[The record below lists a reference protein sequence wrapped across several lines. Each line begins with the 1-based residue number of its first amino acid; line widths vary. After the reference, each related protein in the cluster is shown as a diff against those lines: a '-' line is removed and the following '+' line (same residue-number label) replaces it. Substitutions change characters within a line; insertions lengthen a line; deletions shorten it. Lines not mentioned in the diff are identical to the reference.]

1 MSKRTDRIVRDLA
14 FCSIQEL
21 MVVGY
26 KLYVELG
33 SPTVTI
39 LLSIIKKSENAFSG
53 VITLTDLG
61 PKRILVVKALHDQ
74 LDIPLKNAKELTE
87 NLPKKLPKATDPV
100 ALVRSLQAA
109 GATVKTEVE

>member
-21 MVVGY
+21 MVVGH

-33 SPTVTI
+33 SPTVII

-53 VITLTDLG
+53 TITLTDSG
-61 PKRILVVKALHDQ
+61 PKKILVVKALHDQ
-74 LDIPLKNAKELTE
+74 LDIPLKKAKELTE
-87 NLPKKLPKATDPV
+87 KLPRKLPKAINPV
-100 ALVRSLQAA
+100 ALARALRDA
-109 GATVKTEVE
+109 GATVKAGV